1 MKKNKKMF
9 SFLEV
14 SILVIATSFVMSFLG
29 ASLIYKHLGGVN
41 FTLLSED
48 QGLKELIGAY
58 NNLLDNYY
66 DNLDKK
72 ALINGAISGMY
83 AVVGDPYTTYL
94 DENSTNSLEDS
105 LNGKYKGVG
114 VKIGMQDDK
123 LIIFEVF
130 DNSPA
135 MKAGIQVGDVVVKL
149 NDEET
154 SGMNTTDLSDK
165 IKNLKEFKLTIDRN
179 GVLSEVNLSTEDLY
193 VPVVTSQVI
202 EQNGKRIGYL
212 TLSIFN
218 DTADVQVANHLNKLE
233 QSGIDS
239 LIFDLRNN
247 SGGYL
252 QIAQNIAEMFI
263 EKGKIIYS
271 LESKDSKENA
281 EDQTNEKRD
290 YKIDVLINKSSASAS
305 EILAAALKYSQ
316 GAKLVGNTSYGKGKV
331 QERSNLSNG
340 TEIKYTTAKWLTP
353 NGDCIDGKGLEPD
366 ISIDLDYETFNQE
379 NIFTDTQIMR
389 AITDLSE

>member
-149 NDEET
+149 NNEET

-233 QSGIDS
+233 QAGIDS

-340 TEIKYTTAKWLTP
+340 TEIKYTSAKWLTP

-379 NIFTDTQIMR
+379 NIFTDSQIMR